1 MLRDTENVISSGIA
15 NKHGTVLALTD
26 LFAKERQV
34 SLKILLCNFVIP
46 EFSLTLQEFL
56 PSVIK
61 IWLCPIQAILCNGK

>member
-46 EFSLTLQEFL
+46 EFSLTL
-56 PSVIK
+56 
-61 IWLCPIQAILCNGK
+61 